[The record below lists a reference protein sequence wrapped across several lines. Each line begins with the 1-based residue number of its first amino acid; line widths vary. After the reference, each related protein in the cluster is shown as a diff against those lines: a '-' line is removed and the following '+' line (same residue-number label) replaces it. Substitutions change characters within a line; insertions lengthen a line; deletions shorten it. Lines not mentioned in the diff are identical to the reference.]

1 MTGEKKVRLL
11 LTKHPLDGHE
21 SGYNIL
27 TRGLRELGI
36 EVIIGGSQMTNEI
49 VDTAIQEDVDFIGYR
64 IMAGDPLFLVQDLFE
79 RLKKKGADIPVVIGG
94 IIRVKDI
101 PKLKAMG
108 VAEVYIPGSL
118 LSEIANFMKNYK
130 RARTA

>member
-1 MTGEKKVRLL
+1 MTGDKKVRML

-27 TRGLRELGI
+27 ARGLREQGI

-64 IMAGDPLFLVQDLFE
+64 IMAGDPLYLVDELNK
-79 RLKKKGADIPVVIGG
+79 RLKQKNADIPVIIGG
-94 IIRVKDI
+94 IIRAKDFNT
-101 PKLKAMG
+101 LKKKG
-108 VAEVYIPGSL
+108 VAAIFIPGSL
-118 LSEIANFMKNYK
+118 LSEIANFMKTYK
-130 RARTA
+130 KPVKA

>member
-1 MTGEKKVRLL
+1 MTGDKKVRML

-27 TRGLRELGI
+27 ARGLRELGI

-64 IMAGDPLFLVQDLFE
+64 IMAGDPIYLVDELLK
-79 RLKKKGADIPVVIGG
+79 RLKQKNADIPVIIGG
-94 IIRVKDI
+94 IIRAKDFS
-101 PKLKAMG
+101 KLRAMG
-108 VAEVYIPGSL
+108 VAQIFIPGSL
-118 LSEIANFMKNYK
+118 LSEIANFMKTYK
-130 RARTA
+130 KPVKA